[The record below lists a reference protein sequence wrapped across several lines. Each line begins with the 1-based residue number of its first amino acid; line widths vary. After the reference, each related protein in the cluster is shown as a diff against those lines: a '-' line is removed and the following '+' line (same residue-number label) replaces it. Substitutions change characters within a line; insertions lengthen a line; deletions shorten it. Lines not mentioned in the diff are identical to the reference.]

1 MVESNASDR
10 WFARCYR
17 TFVMAIAVDPTRT
30 EQPRYRRA
38 LFPMVAVFAVLAFL
52 AAPWPLAEKAHALL
66 HGLCAQRPSHSFVFG
81 GRDLPFDARMTGI
94 YAGFCFSAIVLVAR
108 GRHRAGKLPRLW
120 VIGVLALLGA
130 AMALDG
136 FNSLFLDLN
145 LPTLYPPSNALRLAT
160 GLGVG
165 IALAVAICYLVAIS
179 LWRQPRMDET
189 AVDGRGLL
197 VLIAAQA
204 PALAFLTGWPSLYAP
219 LTLLLLCS
227 AVAVISLLA
236 LVTLVMALKADNSF
250 AGPRDVQEYASGGL
264 VLGLIVIALLAGVRF
279 LYERHFGPSPLT

>member
-1 MVESNASDR
+1 
-10 WFARCYR
+10 
-17 TFVMAIAVDPTRT
+17 MAVAVDPTRT
-30 EQPRYRRA
+30 EQPRYRQA
-38 LFPMVAVFAVLAFL
+38 LFPIVAMLALLAFL

-66 HGLCAQRPSHSFVFG
+66 HGLCAQRPSHSFTFG

-120 VIGVLALLGA
+120 VIAALALLGG

-145 LPTLYPPSNALRLAT
+145 LPTLYAPSNVLRLAT

-165 IALAVAICYLVAIS
+165 IVLAVAICYLVAIS
-179 LWRQPRMDET
+179 LWRRPRMDET

-197 VLIAAQA
+197 ILIAAQA
-204 PALAFLTGWPSLYAP
+204 PAFVFLTGWAPLYAP
-219 LTLLLLCS
+219 LTVLLLCS
-227 AVAVISLLA
+227 AVAVVSLLA
-236 LVTLVMALKADNSF
+236 LVTLVMTLKADNSF
-250 AGPRDVQEYASGGL
+250 TGARDVQAYASVGL
-264 VLGLIVIALLAGVRF
+264 VLGVIAIALLAGARF